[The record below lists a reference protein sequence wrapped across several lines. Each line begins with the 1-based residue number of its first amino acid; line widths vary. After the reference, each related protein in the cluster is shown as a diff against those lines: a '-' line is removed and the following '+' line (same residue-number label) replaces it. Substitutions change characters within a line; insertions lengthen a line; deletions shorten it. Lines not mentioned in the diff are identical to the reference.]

1 MADSVNKNQKK
12 TMPIIMLPDAVAF
25 PGCQHQFDVFGAN
38 MIAAI
43 RSARRADRCVFIM
56 LNEKGEPVFDIT
68 KRVGVVATITQMLR
82 HPEEESMHVRVTGE
96 YRGMVVSANTGDA
109 FATVEVVPVEE
120 VSDENEKDPTGSLH
134 SKLFKELIPALN
146 RADEKPDV
154 DIHFVNE
161 HRTGG
166 FGGMVD
172 SAAYI
177 YPFPLQTKQQILGCL
192 STTERAKLLCNALGV
207 ELEQAK
213 IDREIESK
221 TAKVM
226 DDAQREYYLRE
237 KIRVISDELGDGGTP
252 ESDAENYNKR
262 IDEIDADEEVKN
274 VLHRETR
281 KLSKLPFGSQEA
293 AVIRGYLDVCLS
305 LPWGVRTQDNLSVK
319 DAAAI
324 LDRDHYGLEKV
335 KERILELIAVRALV
349 PDIKGQIICLEGP
362 PGVGKTSI
370 AHSIA
375 EAMGRKYVRV
385 SLGGVRDEAE
395 IRGHRKTYLGSMPGR
410 IVDAVVRAGSMNPL
424 ILLDE
429 IDKLSNDYKGDP
441 TSALLEVLD
450 PEQNKTFTDH
460 FLDIPLDLSGVLFI
474 TTANNIGAIPAPLYD
489 RMEIIELPSY
499 THEEKAMIA
508 KKYLVPKQLERTGLS
523 QKKVRITD
531 TAIARLIDD
540 YTREA
545 GVRNLEREI
554 ASLCRKC
561 AKKLVAGEAEKISVN
576 ARNIESYMG
585 KPKYKRDERPKELIP
600 GMANGLAWTSV
611 GGEMLEIE
619 VALMDG
625 SGKSTL
631 TGQLGD
637 VMRESAKAAMSCIQQ
652 RASELGIDYSVFN
665 SKDIHIHVPEGAV
678 PKDGPSAGI
687 TLATAILSAIT
698 GAPVR
703 GDVAMTGEI
712 TLTGRVLAIGGL
724 REKSMAALR
733 NGIKTVI
740 IPAANEQDIEEFSP
754 SVKNGIKFVPVKS
767 IDEVFRVAFAE
778 PIQKLKP
785 RKGDNSDGRE
795 KTDSAKKT
803 DDKEKNGEDEPT
815 EASETIN
822 NKSEETI
829 NEI

>member
-1 MADSVNKNQKK
+1 MATTSNKFQKK
-12 TMPIIMLPDAVAF
+12 NMPIIMLPDAVAF
-25 PGCQHQFDVFGAN
+25 PGCPHQFTVYGAE
-38 MIAAI
+38 MIEAI
-43 RSARRADRCVFIM
+43 RSARKADRCVFIM
-56 LNEKGEPVFDIT
+56 LNEKGEPVYDVT
-68 KRVGVVATITQMLR
+68 TRVGVVATITQMLR

-96 YRGMVVSANTGDA
+96 YRAWVTAADNSESYTRVDVIPADDNN
-109 FATVEVVPVEE
+109 
-120 VSDENEKDPTGSLH
+120 DEAEKDPNSTLH
-134 SKLFKELIPALN
+134 AKLFKELLPALN
-146 RADEKPDV
+146 RAEEKPELDM
-154 DIHFVNE
+154 HFVME
-161 HRTGG
+161 RRGGG
-166 FGGMVD
+166 FGGLIDAV
-172 SAAYI
+172 AYI
-177 YPFPLQTKQQILGCL
+177 YPFPLQTKQKMLNCL
-192 STTERAKLLCNALGV
+192 SSTERAKLLINAV
-207 ELEQAK
+207 SIELEQAK
-213 IDREIESK
+213 LDREIEKK
-221 TAKVM
+221 TNKAM
-226 DDAQREYYLRE
+226 DQSQKEYYLRE
-237 KIRVISDELGDGGTP
+237 KIRIISEELGDGGTP
-252 ESDAENYNKR
+252 ESDAENYNNR
-262 IDEIDADEEVKN
+262 IEELDAEEEVKS
-274 VLHRETR
+274 VLKRETR
-281 KLSKLPFGSQEA
+281 KLAKLPYGSQEA

-305 LPWGVRTQDNLSVK
+305 IPWGVRTEDNLSVK
-319 DAAAI
+319 DAAAV

-370 AHSIA
+370 ARSIA

-450 PEQNKTFTDH
+450 PEQNRSFTDH

-474 TTANNIGAIPAPLYD
+474 TTANNIGAIPTPLYD

-523 QKKVRITD
+523 SKKVKITD
-531 TAIARLIDD
+531 TAIARLIED

-561 AKKLVAGEAEKISVN
+561 AKKLVSGEAEKISVSG
-576 ARNIESYMG
+576 RNLESYMG

-600 GMANGLAWTSV
+600 GLANGLAWTSV

-619 VALMDG
+619 VAVMDG
-625 SGKSTL
+625 NGKYSV

-637 VMRESAKAAMSCIQQ
+637 VMQESAKTAMSCIRQ
-652 RASELGIDYSVFN
+652 RAGQLGIDDSVFN
-665 SKDIHIHVPEGAV
+665 AKDIHIHVPEGAV

-687 TLATAILSAIT
+687 TLATAMVSALT
-698 GAPVR
+698 GNPMR

-724 REKSMAALR
+724 REKSMAAYR

-740 IPAANEQDIEEFSP
+740 IPAANERDVEEFSP
-754 SVKNGIKFVPVKS
+754 TVKNAIHFVPVKT
-767 IDEVFRVAFAE
+767 IDEVFRIAFAE
-778 PIQKLKP
+778 PPKPTKP
-785 RKGDNSDGRE
+785 RKES
-795 KTDSAKKT
+795 KK
-803 DDKEKNGEDEPT
+803 DEP
-815 EASETIN
+815 ERDKADP
-822 NKSEETI
+822 KPEEPEVKDEGEKD
-829 NEI
+829 EI

>member
-1 MADSVNKNQKK
+1 MAV
-12 TMPIIMLPDAVAF
+12 TTIIMLPDAVVF
-25 PGCQHQFDVFGAN
+25 PGCPHQFTVFGSE
-38 MIAAI
+38 MMEAI
-43 RSARRADRCVFIM
+43 RKARKEDRCLFIM
-56 LNEKGEPVFDIT
+56 LNEKSEKVFPINQ
-68 KRVGVVATITQMLR
+68 RVGVVATIHQILR
-82 HPEEESMHVRVTGE
+82 HPEEESMNVRIMGE
-96 YRGMVVSANTGDA
+96 YRGWVVSGNQDNGYTMVD
-109 FATVEVVPVEE
+109 VVPADE
-120 VSDENEKDPTGSLH
+120 VNDETEKDPTGSLH
-134 SKLFKELIPALN
+134 TKLFKNLVPELN
-146 RADEKPDV
+146 RADEKPDIDV
-154 DIHFVNE
+154 RFVMERRNA
-161 HRTGG
+161 GL
-166 FGGMVD
+166 GGMVD
-172 SAAYI
+172 AAAYI
-177 YPFPLQTKQQILGCL
+177 YPFPLQTKQQMLGCL
-192 STTERAKLLCNALGV
+192 SSTDRAKLLVSAINV

-213 IDREIESK
+213 LDREIEKKTSK
-221 TAKVM
+221 AM
-226 DDAQREYYLRE
+226 DESQKEYYLRE
-237 KIRVISDELGDGGTP
+237 KIRVISEELGDGGTP

-262 IDEIDADEEVKN
+262 IDEIDADDEVKS
-274 VLHRETR
+274 VLRRESR
-281 KLSKLPFGSQEA
+281 KLSKLPYGSQEA

-305 LPWGVRTQDNLSVK
+305 IPWGVRTEDNLSVK
-319 DAAAI
+319 DAQAI
-324 LDRDHYGLEKV
+324 LERDHYGMDKV

-450 PEQNKTFTDH
+450 PEQNRTFTDH

-474 TTANNIGAIPAPLYD
+474 TTANDIGAIPAPLYD

-499 THEEKAMIA
+499 THEEKTMIA

-531 TAIARLIDD
+531 TAIARLIED

-576 ARNIESYMG
+576 GRNIESFMG
-585 KPKYKRDERPKELIP
+585 KPKYRREELPKQLIP
-600 GMANGLAWTSV
+600 GLANGLAWTSV

-619 VALMDG
+619 VAVMDG
-625 SGKSTL
+625 SGKTTL

-637 VMRESAKAAMSCIQQ
+637 VMRESAKAAMSVIQQ
-652 RASELGIDYSVFN
+652 RARELGIDSAVFG
-665 SKDIHIHVPEGAV
+665 SKDLHIHVPEGAV

-687 TLATAILSAIT
+687 TLATAIVSALT
-698 GAPVR
+698 GNPVR

-740 IPAANEQDIEEFSP
+740 IPAANEKDIEEFSP
-754 SVKNGIKFVPVKS
+754 TVKNGIQFVPVRS
-767 IDEVFRVAFAE
+767 IDEVFRTAFAE
-778 PIQKLKP
+778 PPKP
-785 RKGDNSDGRE
+785 SKASDKDKPE
-795 KTDSAKKT
+795 KTGKNTDGKANDKPDNEKNDKTEDEVKT
-803 DDKEKNGEDEPT
+803 DEV
-815 EASETIN
+815 
-822 NKSEETI
+822 
-829 NEI
+829 